1 MDSQMSNCDP
11 GSEGRSGGPD
21 QWQQQMSPG
30 QANKLAG
37 LAWPTMQSDR
47 LVTAPSPKNERSTAA
62 RVIQAHVDRRRRLA
76 ERIKAEHP
84 SYTQDEI
91 EARLEQFGA

>member
-1 MDSQMSNCDP
+1 MDSQMSNSD
-11 GSEGRSGGPD
+11 GSEVRNGGPD
-21 QWQQQMSPG
+21 QSWHQMSPG
-30 QANKLAG
+30 QAKKPADLAS
-37 LAWPTMQSDR
+37 PIMQPDQ
-47 LVTAPSPKNERSTAA
+47 LVAGPSPRDKRSTDA
-62 RVIQAHVDRRRRLA
+62 RAIQAHTDRRRRLA